1 MANEG
6 SREMMII
13 WDFDRTIIT
22 EDCDRWVVL
31 ETDLT
36 KLFHRVRVSLDWIQ
50 IIDRMMDALH
60 AQGKTINDFVDRLNK
75 FTIDPQ
81 MISAIR
87 SAHELGYLLN
97 HWFIVIYNDIESVC
111 LCFRC
116 EMKVLSNANQFF
128 IETILKNNG
137 VFECFSGIISNPTV
151 VDEEGRLRILPYNG
165 RHFFPHGCKHCP
177 PNLCK
182 GIVIDK
188 IRESDTK
195 KRGIIYIG
203 DGKDDFCP
211 VMKLTEEDHVMPKEK
226 LILYYILTLTKLPV
240 NPKIHAWKDGEQLE
254 NNLVRLLSPQPEV
267 LES

>member
-50 IIDRMMDALH
+50 IIDRMMDELH

-87 SAHELGYLLN
+87 SAHELG
-97 HWFIVIYNDIESVC
+97 
-111 LCFRC
+111 C

-137 VFECFSGIISNPTV
+137 VYECFSGIISNPTV

-165 RHFFPHGCKHCP
+165 RHFFPHGCNHCP
-177 PNLCK
+177 ANLCK
-182 GIVIDK
+182 GIVIEK

>member
-60 AQGKTINDFVDRLNK
+60 AQGKTINDFVDRLDK

-87 SAHELGYLLN
+87 SAHELG
-97 HWFIVIYNDIESVC
+97 
-111 LCFRC
+111 C

>member
-87 SAHELGYLLN
+87 SAHELG
-97 HWFIVIYNDIESVC
+97 
-111 LCFRC
+111 C

-188 IRESDTK
+188 IRESDAK

-211 VMKLTEEDHVMPKEK
+211 VMKLTEEDHLMPKEK

>member
-6 SREMMII
+6 SREMIII
-13 WDFDRTIIT
+13 WDFDQTIIT
-22 EDCDRWVVL
+22 DDCDHWVVL

-36 KLFHRVRVSLDWIQ
+36 KLFHRVRDTLSWHQIIVRSLFSLHSIVSALSVSL
-50 IIDRMMDALH
+50 DRMMDELH

-87 SAHELGYLLN
+87 SAHELG
-97 HWFIVIYNDIESVC
+97 
-111 LCFRC
+111 C
-116 EMKVLSNANQFF
+116 EMKVLSDGNHFF

-151 VDEEGRLRILPYNG
+151 VDEEGRLRILPYKGKN
-165 RHFFPHGCKHCP
+165 RFPHGCMLCS

-182 GIVIDK
+182 GTVIDD
-188 IRESDTK
+188 IRHSDKK
-195 KRGIIYIG
+195 KRGIVYIG
-203 DGKDDFCP
+203 DGRDDLCP
-211 VMKLTEEDHVMPKEK
+211 TLKLTEQDYVMPKEK
-226 LILYYILTLTKLPV
+226 NTLHHMLTLAKVPIK
-240 NPKIHAWKDGEQLE
+240 PKIHAWKDGEQLE
-254 NNLVRLLSPQPEV
+254 NNLIRLLSPQPEV